1 MAGFKFYHYDP
12 SFAAAVI
19 FIALFT
25 LATGRHLQLLV
36 KNRSWYFI
44 PFILGCLC
52 KLPREIIV
60 HIRAELTVIVAL

>member
-36 KNRSWYFI
+36 KNRSWYFN

-52 KLPREIIV
+52 KSPSKMIPY
-60 HIRAELTVIVAL
+60 IRAELTGVVHL